1 MSLATRCPT
10 CNTLF
15 KVTSGQLQLHEGK
28 VRCGQCQAVFSGIEH
43 LTSADTEAWQK
54 LDLSPTQD
62 NSGNSGNSDY
72 SSDHN
77 LAGGDGTGSETL
89 FGSTSQTKP
98 LLNFQPASPAVKLA
112 CLALLLALGIQ
123 TLWWQRT
130 AFAEQIPELAAY
142 INQANHTV
150 QKLFSAPATQALR
163 VEGSGLQALDEQN
176 VRVDLTLTNQQNLP
190 SHWPHL
196 KIELLDPQGLVMAS
210 KSLTP
215 GDYQLRDEGSASQAP
230 LIAGQ
235 QTVEVLAYLNLS
247 TLNKQLPESAAT
259 GFRLELYDHGPR
271 EN

>member
-1 MSLATRCPT
+1 MSLATRCPN

-28 VRCGQCQAVFSGIEH
+28 VRCGQCQSVFSGIEH

-54 LDLSPTQD
+54 LDLSPTQS
-62 NSGNSGNSDY
+62 NSGY
-72 SSDHN
+72 SSGHN
-77 LAGGDGTGSETL
+77 PAGGDGTGSENL
-89 FGSTSQTKP
+89 FGTTSPTNKP
-98 LLNFQPASPAVKLA
+98 LLNFQQGSPALKLA
-112 CLALLLALGIQ
+112 CLALLLALGVQ

-130 AFAEQIPELAAY
+130 AFAEQIPALAAR
-142 INQANHTV
+142 INQSTPTV
-150 QKLFSAPATQALR
+150 QKLFSTPATQALK

-190 SHWPHL
+190 SLWPHL

-210 KSLTP
+210 KSLAP

>member
-1 MSLATRCPT
+1 MSLATRCPN

-54 LDLSPTQD
+54 LDLSPPK
-62 NSGNSGNSDY
+62 GNNTY
-72 SSDHN
+72 TSDHN
-77 LAGGDGTGSETL
+77 LAGGDGTGSENL
-89 FGSTSQTKP
+89 FSSTSPAKP
-98 LLNFQPASPAVKLA
+98 LLNFRQGSQGLKLA
-112 CLALLLALGIQ
+112 CLALLLAMGIQ
-123 TLWWQRT
+123 ALWWQRT
-130 AFAEQIPELAAY
+130 ALAEQIPALTAY
-142 INQANHTV
+142 INQATPTV
-150 QKLFSAPATQALR
+150 QKLFSKPATQALR

-176 VRVDLTLTNQQNLP
+176 VRVDLTLSNPQNLP

-210 KSLTP
+210 KSLAP
-215 GDYQLRDEGSASQAP
+215 SDYQLRDEGSASQAP